1 MNVLKKKDNLVLT
14 LKYMGATWREAKAD
28 DGQSTTLEE
37 KFKCVMRPMSIKEYN
52 P

>member
-28 DGQSTTLEE
+28 DEQSTALHQENVS
-37 KFKCVMRPMSIKEYN
+37 KLG
-52 P
+52 